1 MRSTF
6 KFVVFESVQCIN
18 FKDSKKI
25 KMFLENHKGIIRVPM
40 RLIPP
45 FQSVKS
51 HQQRCRFCI

>member
-6 KFVVFESVQCIN
+6 KFVVFVSVQCIN
-18 FKDSKKI
+18 FKDFKKI
-25 KMFLENHKGIIRVPM
+25 KMFLENHRGIIRVPM

-51 HQQRCRFCI
+51 HQ